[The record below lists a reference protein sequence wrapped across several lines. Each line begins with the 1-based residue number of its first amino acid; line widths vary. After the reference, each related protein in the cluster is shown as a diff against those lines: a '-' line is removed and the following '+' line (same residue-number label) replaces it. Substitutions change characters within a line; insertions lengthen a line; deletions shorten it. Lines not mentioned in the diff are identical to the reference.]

1 MGYCSPEILKFSK
14 KIGGFLDYIKLL
26 YMKTLQVLTTRS
38 IRELARLVNDLN
50 AQEGDDK
57 ITKEDIVQVVK
68 GDSQYFLLYFGE

>member
-1 MGYCSPEILKFSK
+1 
-14 KIGGFLDYIKLL
+14 
-26 YMKTLQVLTTRS
+26 MKTLQVLTTRS